1 MTCYSFLLARATADH
16 VPHFSLEVSLSI
28 VGLSGASP
36 QDVPGL
42 SFTECQ
48 PVSTS
53 HSYVVTKLFTL
64 RPLIPHKFVAP
75 PPFRNLSP
83 N

>member
-28 VGLSGASP
+28 VGLFGASP

-42 SFTECQ
+42 LFTECQ
-48 PVSTS
+48 PGA
-53 HSYVVTKLFTL
+53 HLTL
-64 RPLIPHKFVAP
+64 TL
-75 PPFRNLSP
+75 
-83 N
+83 